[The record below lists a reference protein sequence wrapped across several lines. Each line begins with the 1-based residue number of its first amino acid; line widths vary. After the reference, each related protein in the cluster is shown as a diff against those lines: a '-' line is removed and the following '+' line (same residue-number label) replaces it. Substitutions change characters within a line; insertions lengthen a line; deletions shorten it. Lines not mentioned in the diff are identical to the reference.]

1 MRKPGGAAAHR
12 LPLYSLRSVLPGRVP
27 RRRPQYASGWRSYK
41 RSVCRSHEEEN
52 RLRVLLHDT
61 SARSELL
68 ESEARQHR
76 ADELELRRSSLQ
88 VHATGHVACRMQ
100 RARDHGNWF
109 RFVATAFMA

>member
-1 MRKPGGAAAHR
+1 MRWR
-12 LPLYSLRSVLPGRVP
+12 QPGR
-27 RRRPQYASGWRSYK
+27 RGPQYESGWRSYK

-100 RARDHGNWF
+100 RARGHGNWF